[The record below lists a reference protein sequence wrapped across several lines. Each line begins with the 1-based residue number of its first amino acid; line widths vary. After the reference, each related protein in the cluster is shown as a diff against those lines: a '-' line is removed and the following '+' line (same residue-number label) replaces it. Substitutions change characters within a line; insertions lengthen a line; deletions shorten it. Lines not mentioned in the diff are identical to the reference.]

1 MNDGLILS
9 VVRRA
14 RGIGSVGTVE
24 QPVLKKIASKRE
36 LGPGS
41 GKIVVLDD
49 KPIALF
55 NIGGNYFALD
65 NTCPHRG
72 GSLGD
77 GEVDG
82 EIVTCPWHGWNFN
95 VETGEDANNPS
106 LCLTKY
112 DIKVNG
118 EDIELTL
125 YP

>member
-82 EIVTCPWHGWNFN
+82 EIVTCPWHGWEFN
-95 VETGEDANNPS
+95 CRTGEAVENPVITVS
-106 LCLTKY
+106 CFRVKKKDDGIY
-112 DIKVNG
+112 V
-118 EDIELTL
+118 ELRD
-125 YP
+125 